1 MATAMRW
8 LLVSMSVMV
17 GLMVLACSED
27 KDPVTATPP
36 VFSVTPVDMSGAYHP
51 ADSTLGDIRF
61 SSPVILP
68 FGGAVDPD
76 HQSRGIE
83 YYTRLGAPVRAV
95 TAGVIDT
102 IITNPVEQGDYSIVV
117 ICTPGSDYTVY
128 QEHIVNLRVL
138 EHTQVGPGDTLG
150 EAGTWSDTM
159 RRTGLKV
166 SLGEG
171 TDTRYYCPLN
181 YGSVSFRDLH
191 VNLLAEYRRL
201 GFTPVYDTLC
211 LSGALLP

>member
-1 MATAMRW
+1 MTTITRW
-8 LLVSMSVMV
+8 LKAALLVTA
-17 GLMVLACSED
+17 GIAILGCSED
-27 KDPVTATPP
+27 KDPVTAIPP
-36 VFSVTPVDMSGAYHP
+36 VFSVTPVDMSGAYHQ

-61 SSPVILP
+61 APPVILP

-83 YYTRLGAPVRAV
+83 YYTRPGAPVRAV
-95 TAGVIDT
+95 TTGVIDT

-117 ICTPGSDYTVY
+117 VCTPGSDYTVY
-128 QEHIVNLRVL
+128 QEHIINVRVL
-138 EHTQVGPGDTLG
+138 AHTPVKPGDTLG

-171 TDTRYYCPLN
+171 VDMRYYCPLN
-181 YGSVSFRDLH
+181 YGSVSFDDLH
-191 VNLLAEYRRL
+191 MNLLAEYRRL

-211 LSGALLP
+211 LTGALLP

>member
-1 MATAMRW
+1 MIVWLRVALLIMAG
-8 LLVSMSVMV
+8 VMA
-17 GLMVLACSED
+17 LACTKD
-27 KDPVTATPP
+27 KDPITATPP
-36 VFSVTPVDMSGAYHP
+36 VFSMTPVNMSGTFNP
-51 ADSTLGDIRF
+51 ADSTLGDIGF
-61 SSPVILP
+61 SPPVILP
-68 FGGAVDPD
+68 FGAAIDPD

-83 YYTRLGAPVRAV
+83 YYTRPGAPVRAV
-95 TAGVIDT
+95 TTGVIDS
-102 IITNPVEQGDYSIVV
+102 IITNPVEQGDYSIVI
-117 ICTPGSDYTVY
+117 ICTPGSDYTVR

-138 EHTQVGPGDTLG
+138 AQTPVHPGDTLG

-181 YGSVSFRDLH
+181 YGSASFDDPH